1 MSVRVNG
8 YEREREREHE
18 TEMLLSVQDEE
29 KKRGLKYL
37 GKWGLVRGGL
47 VGGDWLLVFSYL
59 IERLGDSFQRMILP
73 LSHSG
78 SAFK

>member
-1 MSVRVNG
+1 MIVNG

-47 VGGDWLLVFSYL
+47 ASSLLISYRKTWRLFPKNDSAIVPLWLCF
-59 IERLGDSFQRMILP
+59 
-73 LSHSG
+73 
-78 SAFK
+78 